1 LGTDSYEAEFIIKNL
16 VLQENE
22 KVNIFVDENPKIL
35 LPTNLDI
42 SIDDNEHDASM
53 AEQGEGDVAEQ
64 GEGHV
69 PQDSLKEPLNTQKWS
84 EVVRKGKSK
93 SKSRIPN
100 KCDYEGCILE
110 FEGA

>member
-1 LGTDSYEAEFIIKNL
+1 MK
-16 VLQENE
+16 Q
-22 KVNIFVDENPKIL
+22 VNIFVDENLEIL

-42 SIDDNEHDASM
+42 SIDDNEYDASM
-53 AEQGEGDVAEQ
+53 AEQGEGDVL
-64 GEGHV
+64 
-69 PQDSLKEPLNTQKWS
+69 QDSLKEPLNTQKWS